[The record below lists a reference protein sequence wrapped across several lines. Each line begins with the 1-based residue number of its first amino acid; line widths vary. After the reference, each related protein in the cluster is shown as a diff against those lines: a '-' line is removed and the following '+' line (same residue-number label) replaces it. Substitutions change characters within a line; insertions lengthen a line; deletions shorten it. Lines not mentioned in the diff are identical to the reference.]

1 MPSNLAAAASANKAS
16 TASTPAPFGTIPS
29 PFAKPVAASPAELE
43 APTVASAKP
52 GLDAKLG
59 EAPTVPA
66 RVGEAPTVPA
76 RFGAAE
82 PDSNEG
88 ATVRKSEPTIR
99 QPEGKSAVAK
109 ELAAAKEAP
118 ARPTPLPRVEPRAP
132 DPTRSTGANVPIST
146 APTSLPPPK
155 AAPQVS
161 SGPTPAC
168 PQCEAPMAWVE
179 EHLRFYCASCRMYF

>member
-1 MPSNLAAAASANKAS
+1 MPSNLAAAASANKAT
-16 TASTPAPFGTIPS
+16 TASTPSPFATIPS
-29 PFAKPVAASPAELE
+29 PFAKPAAAAAPAPAPSDGAHEAATKPAANLVNE
-43 APTVASAKP
+43 APTVPSTKP

-66 RVGEAPTVPA
+66 R
-76 RFGAAE
+76 FGVAE

-88 ATVRKSEPTIR
+88 ATVRKSEP
-99 QPEGKSAVAK
+99 KVAAP
-109 ELAAAKEAP
+109 AAAAP
-118 ARPTPLPRVEPRAP
+118 AAQAPVRPTPRPAP
-132 DPTRSTGANVPIST
+132 DPTRSTGNNVPIST

-155 AAPQVS
+155 QAAHVS

>member
-16 TASTPAPFGTIPS
+16 ITSTPAPFATIPS
-29 PFAKPVAASPAELE
+29 PFAKPAAAHEAVTRHAPSSSDHE
-43 APTVASAKP
+43 APTVASTKP

-66 RVGEAPTVPA
+66 R
-76 RFGAAE
+76 FGVSE

-88 ATVRKSEPTIR
+88 ATVRKSEPRMR

-118 ARPTPLPRVEPRAP
+118 VRPTPQPRAP
-132 DPTRSTGANVPIST
+132 DSTRSSGANVPIST

-155 AAPQVS
+155 AAPQIS

>member
-1 MPSNLAAAASANKAS
+1 VKRRRCP
-16 TASTPAPFGTIPS
+16 
-29 PFAKPVAASPAELE
+29 
-43 APTVASAKP
+43 
-52 GLDAKLG
+52 
-59 EAPTVPA
+59 
-66 RVGEAPTVPA
+66 

-88 ATVRKSEPTIR
+88 ATVKKSEPSVR

-109 ELAAAKEAP
+109 EIAAAKAEPP
-118 ARPTPLPRVEPRAP
+118 ARTTPPVRPTPLPRGVNPAP
-132 DPTRSTGANVPIST
+132 TTRSTGANVPIST
-146 APTSLPPPK
+146 APSSLPPPK
-155 AAPQVS
+155 QAPQVT

>member
-1 MPSNLAAAASANKAS
+1 VTRAAPSSS
-16 TASTPAPFGTIPS
+16 
-29 PFAKPVAASPAELE
+29 EHE
-43 APTVASAKP
+43 APTVASTKP
-52 GLDAKLG
+52 ALDAKLG

-66 RVGEAPTVPA
+66 R
-76 RFGAAE
+76 FGVAE

-88 ATVRKSEPTIR
+88 ATVRKSEPKMR

-118 ARPTPLPRVEPRAP
+118 ARPTPPPRAP
-132 DPTRSTGANVPIST
+132 DSTRSSGANVPIST

-155 AAPQVS
+155 AAPQIS

>member
-1 MPSNLAAAASANKAS
+1 
-16 TASTPAPFGTIPS
+16 
-29 PFAKPVAASPAELE
+29 
-43 APTVASAKP
+43 
-52 GLDAKLG
+52 
-59 EAPTVPA
+59 VPA
-66 RVGEAPTVPA
+66 RIGPAGEAPTVPA

-88 ATVRKSEPTIR
+88 ATVRKSEPKMR

-109 ELAAAKEAP
+109 ELAAAKAEAAAP
-118 ARPTPLPRVEPRAP
+118 SRPTPQPRAP
-132 DPTRSTGANVPIST
+132 DPTRSSGANVPIST

-155 AAPQVS
+155 AAPQVT